1 MENNSIPTKTMESI
15 MNKNLGRDIKI
26 ASMIWAATELTKLS
40 ATRLVTA
47 DFSQTFE
54 EHFHRIVRTVN
65 QDFPIEEKE
74 EK

>member
-1 MENNSIPTKTMESI
+1 METNSIPKFMEKI
-15 MNKNLGRDIKI
+15 MDRNLGHDIKV

-40 ATRLVTA
+40 AARLVTA

-65 QDFPIEEKE
+65 QDFPAEEKK

>member
-1 MENNSIPTKTMESI
+1 MDKD
-15 MNKNLGRDIKI
+15 LGRDIKI

-40 ATRLVTA
+40 AARLVTA

-65 QDFPIEEKE
+65 QEFPNEENK
-74 EK
+74 K

>member
-1 MENNSIPTKTMESI
+1 MDKD
-15 MNKNLGRDIKI
+15 LGREIKI

-40 ATRLVTA
+40 ASRLVTA

-65 QDFPIEEKE
+65 QEFPVEEK
-74 EK
+74 KGK